1 MKIKQPQILIAASV
15 IGISIPAAY
24 VLYLILQAGDL
35 SNFDYWWM
43 TWNFY
48 STDGFSTNPFNWIFR
63 ANEHF
68 VLIPAIIYALNI
80 VITQGSNIGLCLV
93 TWFLAWLQCHVSIAL
108 LPSNLR
114 RSPLLFILLVLCIS
128 IFNFTP
134 AAAHNWMRGFS
145 GVHWVIANLFV
156 ICAIFCLRSQA
167 IILSYN
173 NDLTPGNEFE
183 INPQVRQGIEN
194 NPMVRQGLEN
204 NPIVRQRINSL
215 SHSESPLKRTEE
227 ATFPQSNEES
237 IGSVESHPKRNQETI
252 NHQIISPNITQQ
264 LISPRS
270 GTSAMRQG
278 FKPLPALPQQDGWVI
293 GSILFGI
300 LGCMSYSTPL
310 GLWPILCAASV
321 VLRFPRRVTYL
332 YFAVSIAIISLYFIT
347 YKTPSHHP
355 SLTKINPLKT
365 LEYIPTYLGGIF
377 SENIIAAS
385 IIGTLG
391 LIAMAGFIGYWL
403 LGKKVDRPQWLPW
416 LSIQA
421 YTVQTALMAAVS
433 RSGFGVEQATVSRYA
448 TLPAL
453 FWMSTIILAVLCAR
467 ELQPIPKI
475 HNRFLTPLLAIVT
488 VGIILMYG
496 VGSQTASA
504 IARRATYQPLVA
516 LSLQLG
522 ITDVGLIKERVGNR
536 PAAFVGLID
545 ALKTHNLVPF
555 NRDIKQHNFCAPLNT
570 KIDSNLL
577 AAPKEGVPGYFDTV
591 TKLAPAAA
599 RVTGWIGDPDN
610 NVKCIVILDRD
621 NVVQGFAMS
630 GFPRPDLAKIFG
642 PAYEFA
648 AWKGYIQTSQKET
661 LLTAYASFK
670 NREGWIALRHSQTTN
685 KN

>member
-1 MKIKQPQILIAASV
+1 MKIKQQDILIAASV
-15 IGISIPAAY
+15 IGISIPASY
-24 VLYLILQAGDL
+24 ILYLISQAGDL

-48 STDGFSTNPFNWIFR
+48 STEGFSTNPFNWIFR

-80 VITQGSNIGLCLV
+80 VVTQGSNIGLCLV
-93 TWFLAWLQCHVSIAL
+93 AWFLAWIQCHVLIAL
-108 LPSNLR
+108 LPLNLR
-114 RSPLLFILLVLCIS
+114 RFPLLFVSLVLCVA

-145 GVHWVIANLFV
+145 GVHWIIANLFV
-156 ICAIFCLRSQA
+156 ICAIFCARSYAIFVNAIFVNAIFINVAGAGTGAPPLRNA
-167 IILSYN
+167 
-173 NDLTPGNEFE
+173 
-183 INPQVRQGIEN
+183 
-194 NPMVRQGLEN
+194 
-204 NPIVRQRINSL
+204 
-215 SHSESPLKRTEE
+215 
-227 ATFPQSNEES
+227 
-237 IGSVESHPKRNQETI
+237 
-252 NHQIISPNITQQ
+252 
-264 LISPRS
+264 
-270 GTSAMRQG
+270 
-278 FKPLPALPQQDGWVI
+278 WVI

-310 GLWPILCAASV
+310 GLWPILCATAV
-321 VLRFPRRVTYL
+321 ILKFPRRVTYL
-332 YFAVSIAIISLYFIT
+332 YFAASIAVISLYFIT
-347 YKTPSHHP
+347 YRTPSHHP

-377 SENIIAAS
+377 SENIIVAS
-385 IIGTLG
+385 IIGTIG
-391 LIAMAGFIGYWL
+391 LILMTGFIGYWL
-403 LGKKVDRPQWLPW
+403 FVKKLDRADWLPW
-416 LSIQA
+416 LSIQL
-421 YTVQTALMAAVS
+421 YVLQTALMAAVS
-433 RSGFGVEQATVSRYA
+433 RSGFGVEQATASRYA

-453 FWMSTIILAVLCAR
+453 FWMSAIILTVLGAR

-475 HNRFLTPLLAIVT
+475 QSRLLTLLLAISI

-496 VGSQTASA
+496 VGGKTASA

-522 ITDVGLIKERVGNR
+522 ITDIGLIKERVGNR

-570 KIDSNLL
+570 KIDPNLL
-577 AAPKEGVPGYFDTV
+577 SAPKEGVPGYFDTV

-599 RVTGWIGDPDN
+599 RVSGWIGDPEN
-610 NVKCIVILDRD
+610 NVKCIVILDRE
-621 NVVQGFAMS
+621 NTVQGFAMT
-630 GFPRPDLAKIFG
+630 GFPRPDLAKVFG

-648 AWKGYIQTSQKET
+648 AWKGYIQTTPKET

-670 NREGWIALRHSQTTN
+670 NRKGWIALRNSQIN
-685 KN
+685 